1 MKDDSNVNIQHKD
14 LNPAE
19 ISKSEININACLSAF
34 GGFMN
39 PFTIE
44 DHAALYSISSGAK
57 VPEAIEKDV
66 LQAEK
71 HGKSQKE
78 KFIEERLKENDKFFE
93 PIKKLNLKT
102 MASNTKSVK
111 IKSSQNKVIELKHQG
126 NIAFQLLVMSQNTS
140 LALNEVMSYQLT
152 PIPYSLG
159 TPDGFLNK
167 NNKALG
173 LKTLTSD
180 IDDSKQPPQD
190 KTLMIVDGNAM
201 YHSLV
206 EIPDTL
212 KGVCEKIYSLIP
224 GFSDV
229 IFSTDMYEPESI
241 KSSERK
247 RRGSGERLL
256 IKGPA
261 MKRPADWKGF
271 LANDENKKQFTDVLL
286 RVWSDDSFAGRLK
299 DRKVVMNVY
308 NIL

>member
-1 MKDDSNVNIQHKD
+1 MYIFHKTLCFRNILFRSRYLEATCTQAGLRDESSVNMQHKD

-19 ISKSEININACLSAF
+19 IIKSEVNITACLSAF
-34 GGFMN
+34 SGFMN

-44 DHAALYSISSGAK
+44 DDTALYNISSGAK
-57 VPEAIEKDV
+57 VPKDIEQDV
-66 LQAEK
+66 LQAES
-71 HGKSQKE
+71 HGRTQKE
-78 KFIEERLKENDKFFE
+78 AFIEERLKENDKFFE

-111 IKSSQNKVIELKHQG
+111 IKLSQNKVIELKHQG

-140 LALNEVMSYQLT
+140 LPLNEVMAYQLT

-173 LKTLTSD
+173 LKTLTND
-180 IDDSKQPPQD
+180 MDDSMQPPQD
-190 KTLMIVDGNAM
+190 KTLMIVDGNAL

-206 EIPDTL
+206 EVPDTL
-212 KGVCEKIYSLIP
+212 KGVCEKIFSLIP
-224 GFSDV
+224 GSSDV

-247 RRGSGERLL
+247 KER
-256 IKGPA
+256 K
-261 MKRPADWKGF
+261 
-271 LANDENKKQFTDVLL
+271 
-286 RVWSDDSFAGRLK
+286 S
-299 DRKVVMNVY
+299 
-308 NIL
+308 